1 MKENIFLVESAGQG
15 TANGSCPLSI
25 ITQLD
30 HLQGL
35 RLAKD
40 FYFYFSLK
48 SQLPLY
54 T

>member
-1 MKENIFLVESAGQG
+1 MKESIFLVESAGQG
-15 TANGSCPLSI
+15 TANGPLSI

-54 T
+54 M